1 MSSSGIIYSGLLD
14 GVVVALTPS
23 TNSSEP
29 VYNNNTEVI
38 YSDPESGRIF
48 GIIITSDDKMLY
60 YVTENK
66 GLVQFDIENRK
77 ANYLMDDI

>member
-23 TNSSEP
+23 TNSSESI
-29 VYNNNTEVI
+29 YTNNTEVI
-38 YSDPESGRIF
+38 YSDPECGRIF
-48 GIIITSDDKMLY
+48 GIIITSDDKTLY

-66 GLVQFDIENRK
+66 GLVQLDIENRK
-77 ANYLMDDI
+77 ANYLMEEI